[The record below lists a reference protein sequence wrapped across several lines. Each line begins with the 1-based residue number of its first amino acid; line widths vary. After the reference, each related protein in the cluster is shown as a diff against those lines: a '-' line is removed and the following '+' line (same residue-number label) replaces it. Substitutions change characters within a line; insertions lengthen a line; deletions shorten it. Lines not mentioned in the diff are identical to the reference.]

1 MQKNVESISFLSVD
15 AKSSTP
21 SGTSVTVSALG
32 RGGGERRGLGRMGL
46 GGGAQSRQK
55 IFTTGRFKPS
65 PRANRGGG

>member
-32 RGGGERRGLGRMGL
+32 RGGGAQGVGAHGFG
-46 GGGAQSRQK
+46 GGGAESTENFYYWSIQAVS
-55 IFTTGRFKPS
+55 S
-65 PRANRGGG
+65 SE